1 MHRKGYLMGRPEF
14 EPRRLFTRAGE
25 LGRLAIERLLSMV
38 DDAQDVYEDDEIDQ
52 QIHSDRWNQ
61 TKEVI

>member
-1 MHRKGYLMGRPEF
+1 MARPEF

-25 LGRLAIERLLSMV
+25 LGRLAIGRLLSMV
-38 DDAQDVYEDDEIDQ
+38 DDAQDIFEDDEIDQ
-52 QIHSDRWNQ
+52 AIHTDRWNQ